1 MAQTVAAVVNLG
13 GAYTGLTIGY
23 RVLNVDGTTYTAFT
37 TTNVVETSVLGTYRV
52 TGGVVVDDSG
62 GYIVFGESGT
72 DLAEVAVEPIR
83 SSSSSSSGAG
93 ATWTYSGGSN
103 VVLRSQSEIL
113 AQLETLLMDTSND
126 RWTDAHIYNALNLAI
141 AQWQGRVLIPFAHE
155 ISGGWVAGT
164 FEYELP
170 SWMEGALTPQQK
182 KYTDDSANSL
192 TWTDILEF
200 TVEPTATGGRVMRFS
215 YQPYEDAG
223 RVLWW
228 GYNGTL
234 PTTLPVTSGAL
245 DTDDTSITL
254 STKPTV
260 GRSGYVKVDGEWM
273 AYFGVTESASTITLT
288 NVARGVNHTS
298 AASHSVG
305 ATVTWGIAM
314 DDVGLTAQL
323 INQARVYLMQ
333 MWLSNPSSRE
343 VGHYERQMPYYQQQ
357 ADMFWRRYTPK
368 RDTKFRLTRTGLGPM
383 NGGGAYAII

>member
-1 MAQTVAAVVNLG
+1 MP
-13 GAYTGLTIGY
+13 I
-23 RVLNVDGTTYTAFT
+23 
-37 TTNVVETSVLGTYRV
+37 
-52 TGGVVVDDSG
+52 
-62 GYIVFGESGT
+62 T
-72 DLAEVAVEPIR
+72 DLDAYGALLTAEEVDAL
-83 SSSSSSSGAG
+83 
-93 ATWTYSGGSN
+93 WTFTGGSN

-113 AQLETLLMDTSND
+113 SQLETLLMDTSND
-126 RWTDAHIYNALNLAI
+126 RWTDAHIYNALNLALV
-141 AQWQGRVLIPFAHE
+141 QWQGRVMIPFAHE

-170 SWMEGALTPQQK
+170 SWMEGPLTPQQK
-182 KYTDDSANSL
+182 RYTDDWYFVSGASANGL

-200 TVEPTATGGRVMRFS
+200 TIEPTSSGGRKIRFG

-234 PTTLPVTSGAL
+234 PTALPVTSATI
-245 DTDDTSITL
+245 DADDDELILT
-254 STKPTV
+254 TKPTI
-260 GRSGYVKVDGEWM
+260 GRSGYIKIDAEWL
-273 AYFGVTESASTITLT
+273 AYFGYEEGSTTLTLT